1 MLGHLCIPGINV
13 IWLRCMILLI
23 HCWIRFANILLRIF
37 PSLFIRDCC
46 CLVAKSS
53 LTLLWPPWT
62 ATCQAPLS
70 MGFSGQEYW
79 SWLPFP
85 SPVDLPNPGIKF
97 VSLALAGGFFIIGS
111 PGKPIHQGY
120 WPVTFFSCG
129 VLFWF
134 LRLDN
139 AGLIKWLESVPSCSI
154 FWKSLTRIGINSFQ
168 TLWWNSPQSCLV
180 LDFCLLGG
188 LWLPSQSSCQ

>member
-1 MLGHLCIPGINV
+1 MLSCFSYVQLS
-13 IWLRCMILLI
+13 
-23 HCWIRFANILLRIF
+23 A
-37 PSLFIRDCC
+37 
-46 CLVAKSS
+46 
-53 LTLLWPPWT
+53 TLWT
-62 ATCQAPLS
+62 IALQAPLS

-120 WPVTFFSCG
+120 WPVNFFSCG